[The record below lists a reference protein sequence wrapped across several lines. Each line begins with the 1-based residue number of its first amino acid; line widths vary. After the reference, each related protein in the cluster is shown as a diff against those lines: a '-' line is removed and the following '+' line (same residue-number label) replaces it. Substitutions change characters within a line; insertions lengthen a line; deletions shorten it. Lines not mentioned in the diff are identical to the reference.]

1 MRLTV
6 VYAVAVLLTLYAIKR
21 ARWPRPRR
29 YPCRI
34 NHCGRVFDTRDERA
48 LHFRRRHNFS

>member
-6 VYAVAVLLTLYAIKR
+6 VYVVAVLLALYAIKR